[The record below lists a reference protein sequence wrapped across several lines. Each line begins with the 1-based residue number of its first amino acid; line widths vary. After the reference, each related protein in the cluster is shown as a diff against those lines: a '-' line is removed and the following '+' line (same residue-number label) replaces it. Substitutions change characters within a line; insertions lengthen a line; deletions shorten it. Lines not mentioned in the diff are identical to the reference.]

1 VKRNVRAMGFLGGEK
16 EGKTCLAE
24 EGMLLVAFLVV

>member
-1 VKRNVRAMGFLGGEK
+1 MGFLGGEK
-16 EGKTCLAE
+16 EGKTFLAE